1 VAGVR
6 LEDIGNVMGDGGLS
20 AAGGS
25 ARLQFLGS
33 TERARKIYYV
43 AAAVMAAL
51 IPLIL
56 FAGLW
61 VRTLLNQNERELRSF
76 LDARAASLSARLD
89 AEMEEEFSVL
99 RAIASLDSL
108 DAPDLAAFRTSA
120 GRMISV
126 IPQWSMLS
134 LVDPTSLQQLVNT
147 LGPASPD
154 LPPGISRDIVGQV
167 SRDRQPAIA
176 TSFAPGVSQGGAVL
190 LYLPVI
196 RNDAVRYV
204 LVAALKAEA
213 VQDLLQQGLEP
224 KLLTVVIDKR
234 NRILARSRG
243 LGDFLGRET
252 NNSFQDA
259 VDGRASGLFMAE
271 TLDNQHVFTVF
282 QRSPLT
288 GWVTVAAAD
297 RRQYD
302 LDTQRSTWTL
312 VGTGALSLTLAGV
325 LAVFLFYNVMERRV
339 SDERLAASRALG
351 ELDARLLTTTQEAL
365 AEQRKASSEREV
377 LLREIYHRVKNN
389 LQIIQS
395 LLQLG
400 SRNLSTEQREPFES
414 AIRRIGAMARVHTL
428 LYKSPDLASIDFKD
442 YLEELVRETAEGFGA
457 DVRGIRTELD
467 AESMRVPLDTAVPLA
482 FITVE
487 ILTNAFKHAFPDRA
501 QGVIAVRCRQ
511 EDGTG
516 ILTIS
521 DSGVGIPKE
530 RAGSRRPLGLTL
542 VHKLVEQIGGSLET
556 PAPGGSRYE
565 VAFPLVP
572 HQQAT
577 VLPPA
582 PRA

>member
-1 VAGVR
+1 
-6 LEDIGNVMGDGGLS
+6 MGDGGLS

-33 TERARKIYYV
+33 TQRARKVYYV

-76 LDARAASLSARLD
+76 LDARASSLSARID

-108 DAPDLAAFRTSA
+108 DAPDFAAFRTSA

-134 LVDPTSLQQLVNT
+134 LIDPASLRQLVNT
-147 LGPASPD
+147 LDPASPN

-167 SRDRQPAIA
+167 SRDRQSAIA
-176 TSFAPGVSQGGAVL
+176 TSFASGVGQGGAVL

-213 VQDLLQQGLEP
+213 VQDLLLQGQEP

-243 LGDFLGRET
+243 LGDFLGRDA
-252 NNSFQDA
+252 NDSFQDA

-271 TLDNQHVFTVF
+271 TLENQHVFTVF

-288 GWVTVAAAD
+288 GWITVAAAD

-365 AEQRKASSEREV
+365 AEQRKAASEREV

-400 SRNLSTEQREPFES
+400 SRNLNTEQREPFES

-457 DVRGIRTELD
+457 DVRGIRTDLE

-501 QGVIAVRCRQ
+501 QGVIVVRCRQ
-511 EDGTG
+511 EDAMGV
-516 ILTIS
+516 LTIS
-521 DSGVGIPKE
+521 DNGVGVPKE
-530 RAGSRRPLGLTL
+530 QTGSRRPLGLTL
-542 VHKLVEQIGGSLET
+542 VHKLVEQIGGSLES

-582 PRA
+582 PRS